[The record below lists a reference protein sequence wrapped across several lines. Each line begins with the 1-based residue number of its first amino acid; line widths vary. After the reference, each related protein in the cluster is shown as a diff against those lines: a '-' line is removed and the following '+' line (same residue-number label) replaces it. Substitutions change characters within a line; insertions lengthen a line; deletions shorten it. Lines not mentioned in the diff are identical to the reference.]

1 VGSRERGLSLRLF
14 VAGGSPDSAIAIANL
29 EALFPKSGSFQVEI
43 EIVDVQREPA
53 RAARDRIMVTP
64 TLLKVSPSPTCRI
77 LGNLKNRDALLH
89 LLGIGLPAGNDV
101 ALDPGGPDLDWSS
114 HDE

>member
-1 VGSRERGLSLRLF
+1 MGTRGRALSLRLF
-14 VAGGSPDSAIAIANL
+14 VAADSPDSATAIANL
-29 EALFPKSGSFQVEI
+29 DALFPKGEGPHIEV

-64 TLLKVSPSPTCRI
+64 TLLKVSPSPRCRI

-89 LLGIGLPAGNDV
+89 LLGIEPPRP
-101 ALDPGGPDLDWSS
+101 DPD
-114 HDE
+114 

>member
-1 VGSRERGLSLRLF
+1 MGTRERGLSLRLF
-14 VAGGSPDSAIAIANL
+14 VAGDSPDSAIAIANL
-29 EALFPKSGSFQVEI
+29 KALFPRSESSDVEV

-64 TLLKVSPSPTCRI
+64 TLLKLSPSPTCRI

-89 LLGIGLPAGNDV
+89 LLGIELPR
-101 ALDPGGPDLDWSS
+101 PDLD
-114 HDE
+114 